1 MLLLL
6 FSYRCL
12 NYKIFLDITHYVI
25 VVVMAEPPISNEQ
38 RKALDMAL
46 SGHSFLLTGKP
57 GMFQSKAAYY
67 QLTIMALLYVVI
79 ILIRPEQLQ
88 GQIWVSCIMPF

>member
-1 MLLLL
+1 
-6 FSYRCL
+6 
-12 NYKIFLDITHYVI
+12 
-25 VVVMAEPPISNEQ
+25 MAEPPVSNEQ
-38 RKALDMAL
+38 RKAMDMAL
-46 SGHSFLLTGKP
+46 SGHSYLLTGKP